1 MNVLIQTQT
10 YLYDQVQDVRK
21 ASNTG
26 MLAFELRE
34 NSPQLIDKSVVI
46 GRIVSNKCPNL
57 KIRIGLINLI
67 VDDM

>member
-1 MNVLIQTQT
+1 M
-10 YLYDQVQDVRK
+10 RK

-46 GRIVSNKCPNL
+46 GRIVSNKRPNL

>member
-46 GRIVSNKCPNL
+46 GRIVSNKHPNL

>member
-34 NSPQLIDKSVVI
+34 NLPQLIDKSVVI
-46 GRIVSNKCPNL
+46 GRIVSNKRPNL